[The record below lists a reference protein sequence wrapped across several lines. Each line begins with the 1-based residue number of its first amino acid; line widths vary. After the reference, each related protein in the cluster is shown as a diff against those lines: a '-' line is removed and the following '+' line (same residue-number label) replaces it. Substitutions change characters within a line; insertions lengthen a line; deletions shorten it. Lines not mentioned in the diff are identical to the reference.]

1 MSKSYRVLIV
11 EDEEIECNALRMMLK
26 YNRPDMQQIQTAA
39 NGFQALAQYQSF
51 QPDIVFMDI
60 NLPGVNGLDVIRQMR
75 QLPGSPC
82 FVIIS
87 AHSQF
92 SYAQEAMRLDVQDF
106 LVKPIRLEDINRVL
120 DGLVQEI
127 EQTRSRKERMQY
139 QQAKLDAIRPVL
151 ESDCVLSIGSMRSNV
166 PIATIF
172 DFMEIKVASGFVF
185 TLRGEGV
192 GSFLLREIKS
202 KMRNMGLRCIGE
214 MLYEVCV
221 CVALSD
227 EPIHPAQVQEIMTY
241 LSHSLNSAG
250 HKCQI
255 GVGSVAGS
263 ADDLRRSYEQAMAA
277 AKGSPAPD
285 SAISFFSD
293 LNMPEQNT
301 LAYVTDVTAKITQS
315 IRAGKT
321 EEVICQLQ
329 AFFASCQLSTF
340 FRRLQEASYWL
351 YIMVIGNFSEHAA
364 AITPLSAEELFTIQD
379 INALQATLERL
390 FLSLIGMP
398 NEDSG
403 LQPNQIVRKA
413 IQIVKSRFREDITLD
428 NVAEELNISLFYL
441 SKLFRKH
448 TGTNFTEYLTQIRVE
463 HSKKLLE
470 AGELSVKEV
479 AYAVGFNSQS
489 YFSKIFKKYTGTAPS
504 DYKESLSSGVESG
517 V

>member
-1 MSKSYRVLIV
+1 MSRAYRVLIV
-11 EDEEIECNALRMMLK
+11 EDEEIECNALKMMLK
-26 YNRPDMQQIQTAA
+26 YNRQDVQQIATAA
-39 NGFQALAQYQSF
+39 NGIQALEQYKNV

-60 NLPGVNGLDVIRQMR
+60 NLPGINGLDVIRQMR

-120 DGLVQEI
+120 DGLMQEI

-192 GSFLLREIKS
+192 GGHLLREVKS
-202 KMRNMGLRCIGE
+202 QMRNMGLHCIGE

-227 EPIHPAQVQEIMTY
+227 EPIRPTQAQEIMTY

-250 HKCQI
+250 HECQI

-277 AKGSPAPD
+277 TKGGTATGT
-285 SAISFFSD
+285 ALSFFSN
-293 LNMPEQNT
+293 LNLPEQNT
-301 LAYVTDVTAKITQS
+301 LSYVTDVTAKITQG
-315 IRAGKT
+315 IRAGSMDA
-321 EEVICQLQ
+321 VSGQLQ
-329 AFFASCQLSTF
+329 SFFASYQLSSSY
-340 FRRLQEASYWL
+340 RHMQEAAYWL
-351 YIMVIGNFSEHAA
+351 YIMVIGNFPEQAA

-379 INALQATLERL
+379 TNALQATLEKA
-390 FLSLIGMP
+390 FLSLVGMP
-398 NEDSG
+398 SEETG

-413 IQIVKSRFREDITLD
+413 IQIVKNRFREDITLD

-489 YFSKIFKKYTGTAPS
+489 YFSKVFKKYTGTAPS
-504 DYKESLSSGVESG
+504 DYKEQLSSATEGGV
-517 V
+517 